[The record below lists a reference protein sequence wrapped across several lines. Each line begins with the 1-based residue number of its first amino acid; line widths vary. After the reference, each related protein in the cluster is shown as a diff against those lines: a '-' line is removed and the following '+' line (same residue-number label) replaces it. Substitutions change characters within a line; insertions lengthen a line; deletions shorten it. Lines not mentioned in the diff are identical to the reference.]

1 MEFVDL
7 KRQYAEY
14 KEEIDAEILS
24 VLESAQFIRG
34 PVVAELE
41 SELASYVGVRH
52 AIGCS
57 SGTDALLLALIVK
70 GVQPGDEI
78 IVPDFTFIA
87 TAEVV
92 SFVGAKPV
100 FADIDPDTYN
110 IAPQSVEGLITART
124 KGVVAVSLFGQC
136 ADLDNVKQL
145 ARDRGIWV
153 VEDAAQSFGATC
165 AQGKSCALT
174 EIATTSFFPAKPL
187 GCYGDG
193 GALFT
198 DADEIAAALRVLLN
212 HGQKERYRHSVIGI
226 NGRLDSI
233 QAAILRVKIR
243 HFEEELQR
251 RREIA
256 SWYDAALKD
265 MVVLPCIKKGNTSTW
280 AQYSVRSKARDRI
293 RDKLSKRSIPTAIHY
308 PIPLHIQE
316 AFRHAEHRWESKVT
330 DSVCREI
337 FSLPMHPFLTHSEVQ
352 EIAQVISES
361 L

>member
-14 KEEIDAEILS
+14 KDELDAEIRS
-24 VLESAQFIRG
+24 VLESAHFIRG

-41 SELASYVGVRH
+41 SELAEYIGVRH

-57 SGTDALLLALIVK
+57 SGTDALLLALMVK
-70 GVQPGDEI
+70 GIKPGDEI

-87 TAEVV
+87 TAEIV
-92 SFVGAKPV
+92 SFLGAKPV

-110 IAPQSVEGLITART
+110 IAPQSVERLITDRT
-124 KGVVAVSLFGQC
+124 KGVIAVSLFGQC
-136 ADLDNVKQL
+136 ADINTIKQL
-145 ARDRGIWV
+145 ASDRGLWV

-165 AQGKSCALT
+165 RQGKSCALT

-198 DADEIAAALRVLLN
+198 DNDEIAAALRVLLN
-212 HGQKERYRHSVIGI
+212 HGQNERYCHSVIGI
-226 NGRLDSI
+226 NGRLDSL
-233 QAAILRVKIR
+233 QAAVLRVKLR
-243 HFEEELQR
+243 HFDEELER
-251 RREIA
+251 RREVA
-256 SWYDAALKD
+256 SWYSAMLNGS
-265 MVVLPCIKKGNTSTW
+265 VVLPHINTGNTSTW
-280 AQYSVRSKARDRI
+280 AQYSVRSKVRDRI
-293 RDKLSKRSIPTAIHY
+293 RDHLFKCGIPTAVHY
-308 PIPLHIQE
+308 PTPLHAQE
-316 AFRHAEHRWESKVT
+316 AFGHVEHRWESEVT

-337 FSLPMHPFLTHSEVQ
+337 FSLPMHPFLTRSEVQ
-352 EIAQVISES
+352 EIARVITES